1 MILSVGDPPEAYFA
15 TEGHSFVSKMSSC
28 YAPPMQI
35 VVLSDIHANYE
46 ALTSVLHDIA
56 QSFPDVSEIISLG
69 DIVGYGPDPDLCV
82 KTVQEHG
89 IISVAGNHELGVGRS
104 KYRSCFNK
112 QSVEV
117 VDKTAQLLSEE
128 SLDYLRSLPL
138 VLTLH
143 GALFVHGLPPRSA
156 FQYIWELDDE
166 RVLLKF
172 SRFPEQIAFLGHTH
186 ELGLV
191 SAANGSV
198 VRSDL
203 KEGTHLLDFT
213 SRYMVNAGAVGQ
225 PRDGDPR
232 AKYLVWDT
240 ETHELIV
247 RCVAYDPTETVAKMR
262 EIGMPERYAR
272 RLLP

>member
-1 MILSVGDPPEAYFA
+1 MR
-15 TEGHSFVSKMSSC
+15 
-28 YAPPMQI
+28 I

-56 QSFPDVSEIISLG
+56 HTFPDVSEIISLG
-69 DIVGYGPDPDLCV
+69 DIVGYGPDPELCV
-82 KTVQEHG
+82 ATVRERG

-117 VDKTAQLLSEE
+117 VDKTAALLSDQ
-128 SLDYLRSLPL
+128 SIDYLRTLPL
-138 VLTLH
+138 VLSLH
-143 GALFVHGLPPRSA
+143 GSLFVHGLPPRSA

-172 SRFPEQIAFLGHTH
+172 SRFSEQIAFLGHTH

-191 SAANGSV
+191 RAADGEV
-198 VRSDL
+198 ERSDL
-203 KEGTHLLDFT
+203 NEGTYTLDFT
-213 SRYMVNAGAVGQ
+213 SRYMINAGAVGQ

-247 RCVAYDPTETVAKMR
+247 RCVTYDPTETVAKMKER
-262 EIGMPERYAR
+262 GLPERYAR

>member
-1 MILSVGDPPEAYFA
+1 MR
-15 TEGHSFVSKMSSC
+15 
-28 YAPPMQI
+28 I
-35 VVLSDIHANYE
+35 VILSDIHANYE
-46 ALTSVLHDIA
+46 ALTSVLHDIKL
-56 QSFPDVSEIISLG
+56 SFPDVSEIISLG
-69 DIVGYGPDPDLCV
+69 DIVGYGPDPELCV

-104 KYRSCFNK
+104 KYRSCFNR
-112 QSVEV
+112 QSVEA
-117 VDKTAQLLSEE
+117 VDKTSHMLSDT
-128 SLDYLRSLPL
+128 SLKYLRSLPL
-138 VLTLH
+138 VLSLH

-156 FQYIWELDDE
+156 FQYIWELNDE

-191 SAANGSV
+191 RAVGDTV
-198 VRSDL
+198 ERSDL
-203 KEGTHLLDFT
+203 HEGTYTLDFT

-232 AKYLVWDT
+232 AKYLVWDI
-240 ETHELIV
+240 ESHELIV
-247 RCVAYDPTETVAKMR
+247 RCVAYDPTETIAKMKER
-262 EIGMPERYAR
+262 GLPERYAR

>member
-1 MILSVGDPPEAYFA
+1 MRIA
-15 TEGHSFVSKMSSC
+15 
-28 YAPPMQI
+28 
-35 VVLSDIHANYE
+35 VLSDIHANYE
-46 ALTSVLHDIA
+46 ALTHVLHDITH
-56 QSFPDVSEIISLG
+56 SFPDVSEIISLG
-69 DIVGYGPDPDLCV
+69 DIVGYGPDPELCV
-82 KTVQEHG
+82 KAVQERG

-112 QSVEV
+112 QSIEV
-117 VDKTAQLLSEE
+117 VDKTALMLSEQ
-128 SLDYLRSLPL
+128 SLQYLRSLPL
-138 VLTLH
+138 VLSLH

-191 SAANGSV
+191 RAANGV
-198 VRSDL
+198 VERCDL
-203 KEGTHLLDFT
+203 HEGEYTLDFI

-240 ETHELIV
+240 ESHELIV
-247 RCVAYDPTETVAKMR
+247 RCVAYDPAETVAKMKAR
-262 EIGMPERYAR
+262 GLPERYAR
-272 RLLP
+272 RLMP

>member
-1 MILSVGDPPEAYFA
+1 MR
-15 TEGHSFVSKMSSC
+15 
-28 YAPPMQI
+28 I

-46 ALTSVLHDIA
+46 ALTSVLHDIT
-56 QSFPDVSEIISLG
+56 QFFPDVSEIISLG
-69 DIVGYGPDPDLCV
+69 DIVGYGPDPELCV
-82 KTVQEHG
+82 KMVQEHG

-112 QSVEV
+112 QAAEV
-117 VDKTAQLLSEE
+117 VEKTSRMLSST
-128 SLDYLRSLPL
+128 SLEYLRSLPL
-138 VLTLH
+138 ALSLH

-156 FQYIWELDDE
+156 FQYIWELNDE

-191 SAANGSV
+191 RAVDGAVERSGLPEGSY
-198 VRSDL
+198 
-203 KEGTHLLDFT
+203 TLDFT

-225 PRDGDPR
+225 PRDSDPR

-240 ETHELIV
+240 ESHELIV
-247 RCVAYDPTETVAKMR
+247 RCVAYDPTETIIKMKER
-262 EIGMPERYAR
+262 GLPERYAR

>member
-1 MILSVGDPPEAYFA
+1 MKSWCLCKFNAGQ
-15 TEGHSFVSKMSSC
+15 FVSKITSC
-28 YAPPMQI
+28 YASAMRI

-46 ALTSVLHDIA
+46 ALVSVLSDIERE
-56 QSFPDVSEIISLG
+56 FPDVSEIISLG
-69 DIVGYGPDPDLCV
+69 DIVGYGPDPELCV
-82 KTVQEHG
+82 KKVQEHG

-112 QSVEV
+112 QSIEV
-117 VDKTAQLLSEE
+117 VDKTALMLSEE
-128 SLDYLRSLPL
+128 SLNYLRSLPL
-138 VLTLH
+138 VIQRH

-172 SRFPEQIAFLGHTH
+172 SRFTEQVAFLGHTH

-191 SAANGSV
+191 RAADGLV
-198 VRSDL
+198 ERSGL
-203 KEGTHLLDFT
+203 PEGTHNLDFS

-240 ETHELIV
+240 DSHELVV
-247 RCVAYDPTETVAKMR
+247 RCVRYDAAETVAKMKAL
-262 EIGMPERYAR
+262 GLPERYAR